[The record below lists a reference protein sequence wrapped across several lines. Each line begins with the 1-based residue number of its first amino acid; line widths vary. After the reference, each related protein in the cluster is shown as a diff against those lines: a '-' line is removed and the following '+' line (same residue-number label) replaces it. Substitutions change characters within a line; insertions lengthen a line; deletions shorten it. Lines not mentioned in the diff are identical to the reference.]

1 MTRLAEYD
9 WTQNIRLDTKQSQYR
24 VQAIARLRPNFMTES
39 LFNALERPEEAT
51 AIAARLLRHY
61 SFELGHNSVDQLLAD
76 WAEQFTAAWV
86 LLAVIE
92 AMYQGRYKAIS
103 VEQILALWQR
113 RGKPLPHFNR
123 DFEQLVSQKLPRDRT
138 LNSKESVNPTSFPQ
152 KQGSFLSRLQELMTP
167 FPALPEP
174 AKQAPLARLTY
185 RHLSDHAPVP
195 FRPQWL
201 TYTSIKQ
208 PIQQFI
214 PAIAAVDFHSKL
226 KTIAQTPAD
235 PPEQTS
241 VTPDPELE

>member
-1 MTRLAEYD
+1 
-9 WTQNIRLDTKQSQYR
+9 
-24 VQAIARLRPNFMTES
+24 MTES
-39 LFNALERPEEAT
+39 LLNALERPEKAT

-61 SFELGHNSVDQLLAD
+61 SFELGHNSVEQLLAY

-138 LNSKESVNPTSFPQ
+138 LNSKEHSSANSFPQ
-152 KQGSFLSRLQELMTP
+152 KQASFLSRLQELTIP
-167 FPALPEP
+167 LPALPEP
-174 AKQAPLARLTY
+174 AKQVTPSRLTNW
-185 RHLSDHAPVP
+185 HLSDHAPVP

-201 TYTSIKQ
+201 TYTSIRQ

-214 PAIAAVDFHSKL
+214 PAIASVDFHSKL

-235 PPEQTS
+235 PLEHPPATPE
-241 VTPDPELE
+241 PELE